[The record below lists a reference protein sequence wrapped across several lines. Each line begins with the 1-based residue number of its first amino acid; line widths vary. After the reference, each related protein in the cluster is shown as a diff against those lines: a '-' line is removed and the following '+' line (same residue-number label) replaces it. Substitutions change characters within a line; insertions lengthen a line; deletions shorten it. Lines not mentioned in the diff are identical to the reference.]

1 MLTSSYENARKM
13 VKNVV
18 MELLFNDFDCEEH
31 SSVFDEKKIKEN
43 SNYAG
48 TILEMTNVLFLLLD

>member
-1 MLTSSYENARKM
+1 
-13 VKNVV
+13 
-18 MELLFNDFDCEEH
+18 MELLINDFDCEEH

-43 SNYAG
+43 SNYTE